1 MEEETTRK
9 ENEIHEPEENQP
21 VGNEDNPET
30 EAGATPEAIP
40 ETLPVSGEVF
50 SPEPPLESEAQVK
63 GTFWR
68 KALPW
73 TIVGVVALAVGFAL
87 SFFLLYLPANA
98 SLLQARADLAT
109 AQERLAQ
116 SEEALQ
122 LVQDSLKSTQANLEN
137 AQDELADASFN
148 KALAEVQANVAYARL
163 ALATKDLLTARQEL
177 SAASG
182 NLNILA
188 AMLDDLDT
196 ADALEE
202 RLQSIRAKLITDSA
216 LALEELR
223 ILSENLS
230 RIEHR

>member
-1 MEEETTRK
+1 MEDETTRK
-9 ENEIHEPEENQP
+9 ENEINEQEEIQQA
-21 VGNEDNPET
+21 GNEDNIET
-30 EAGATPEAIP
+30 EPGAAPEAIP
-40 ETLPVSGEVF
+40 ETMPVSGEVF
-50 SPEPPLESEAQVK
+50 SPEPPNESETPLKA
-63 GTFWR
+63 TFWR

-73 TIVGVVALAVGFAL
+73 TIAGVVALVAGFAL

-98 SLLQARADLAT
+98 GLVQARAELAAT
-109 AQERLAQ
+109 QERLAQ
-116 SEEALQ
+116 TEEELQ
-122 LVQDSLKSTQANLEN
+122 LVQDNLKSMQANLET
-137 AQDELADASFN
+137 AQRELADASFN

-177 SAASG
+177 SAASS

-202 RLQSIRAKLITDSA
+202 RLQSIRTKLITDSA

-223 ILSENLS
+223 ILSENLA